1 MRDSDVRAAV
11 RSRLSAIHAEDPN
24 TSIVEEMGVWS
35 GTVRID
41 IAVING
47 ELAGYE
53 LKSDQD
59 TLQRLPYQANLYSR
73 VFDRVTLVVG
83 SKHTAKA
90 QDVIPDWWGILEAT
104 NKTGSVNLKQRR
116 RGRTNPNIEPYLV
129 AQLLWKQE
137 AIAALETFGVA
148 QGWRSKPIQAI
159 HERLAAE
166 VPLPELAD
174 CVRATLRRR
183 RNWLGQSVGNE

>member
-11 RSRLSAIHAEDPN
+11 RSRLSAIHDGDPN

-47 ELAGYE
+47 ELAGFE
-53 LKSDQD
+53 LKSDRD
-59 TLQRLPYQANLYSR
+59 TLQRLPVQADLYSR

-83 SKHTAKA
+83 SKHAAKA
-90 QDVIPDWWGILEAT
+90 RSLVPNWWGILEASY
-104 NKTGSVNLKQRR
+104 KGGAVILKQKRL
-116 RGRTNPNIEPYLV
+116 GRTNPNIDPYLV
-129 AQLLWKQE
+129 AQLLWKRE
-137 AIAALETFGVA
+137 AIRALEIFGLA
-148 QGWRSKPIQAI
+148 GGWRSKPVKAI

-166 VPLPELAD
+166 VPFPELAG

-183 RNWLGQSVGNE
+183 KYWLGQSVSNE